1 MAKLL
6 RLVALS
12 LLLAFSASAQDK
24 KEVDLALALA
34 IDISGSIDPDEA
46 KLQRE
51 GYVQAFRDPVI
62 KKAILGGSHGRIA
75 VAYYEW
81 SDAWVQR
88 LLIDWT
94 LLDLEAAIDAFTT
107 RLANA
112 PISIA
117 RRTSISGA
125 IRYAIPLFGRSP
137 YEAERKVLDI
147 SGDGSN
153 NDGGLVTD
161 MRYEALKERIVIN
174 GLPIMNDRP
183 NPFGFPSE
191 ADLDKY
197 YLHCVTGGPRSFVEV
212 ATNFED
218 FPRAVRKKLLQEVA
232 DLGPDRGGRVT
243 TSTSACGP
251 CPTARSSRKAGG
263 GRCAARTTTPP
274 SCGRNTS
281 WAATSAS
288 GAAAS
293 SGSAASGSRRTDPP
307 LRHGPVT
314 LRATRPSG
322 RQSVERTEVYG
333 RTREHTRR
341 RRAHELPPAC
351 EAAALVRCAEKAAHR
366 PFARAPRRPRRGEQH
381 HAEHTASSLEER
393 LPIG

>member
-1 MAKLL
+1 MRALVCLL
-6 RLVALS
+6 TFILSALT
-12 LLLAFSASAQDK
+12 LSARPAAAQDRL
-24 KEVDLALALA
+24 EIDLALALG

-46 KLQRE
+46 RLQRE

-62 KKAILGGSHGRIA
+62 VKAILGGANGRIA

-81 SDAWVQR
+81 SDSWMQK

-94 LLDLEAAIDAFTT
+94 LLDSAAAIEAFTA
-107 RLANA
+107 RLSDA

-137 YEAERKVLDI
+137 YEPQRKVLDI

-161 MRYEALKERIVIN
+161 MRHEALKERIVIN

-191 ADLDKY
+191 TDLDRY

-212 ATNFED
+212 AHSFED

-232 DLGPDRGGRVT
+232 DLGPQRDFDIGGL
-243 TSTSACGP
+243 GP
-251 CPTARSSRKAGG
+251 LADGTQLAQAG
-263 GRCAARTTTPP
+263 
-274 SCGRNTS
+274 
-281 WAATSAS
+281 
-288 GAAAS
+288 
-293 SGSAASGSRRTDPP
+293 
-307 LRHGPVT
+307 
-314 LRATRPSG
+314 
-322 RQSVERTEVYG
+322 
-333 RTREHTRR
+333 
-341 RRAHELPPAC
+341 
-351 EAAALVRCAEKAAHR
+351 
-366 PFARAPRRPRRGEQH
+366 RPRARVQADDDYTKFVRPEYELGCDVGERRSREFWQRRFGV
-381 HAEHTASSLEER
+381 T
-393 LPIG
+393 PD

>member
-6 RLVALS
+6 RLVAL
-12 LLLAFSASAQDK
+12 LILLALPAIASAPASAQDR
-24 KEVDLALALA
+24 KEVDLALAMA

-62 KKAILGGSHGRIA
+62 VKAILGGSHGRIA

-94 LLDLEAAIDAFTT
+94 LLDSATAIEAFAT
-107 RLANA
+107 RLASA

-161 MRYEALKERIVIN
+161 MRYEALKERIAIN

-191 ADLDKY
+191 DDLDKY

-212 ATNFED
+212 ARNFED

-232 DLGPDRGGRVT
+232 DNGPHLAPLNDYDIGLGTLPDGT
-243 TSTSACGP
+243 QLAQ
-251 CPTARSSRKAGG
+251 
-263 GRCAARTTTPP
+263 
-274 SCGRNTS
+274 
-281 WAATSAS
+281 
-288 GAAAS
+288 
-293 SGSAASGSRRTDPP
+293 SRR
-307 LRHGPVT
+307 PV
-314 LRATRPSG
+314 
-322 RQSVERTEVYG
+322 
-333 RTREHTRR
+333 
-341 RRAHELPPAC
+341 
-351 EAAALVRCAEKAAHR
+351 
-366 PFARAPRRPRRGEQH
+366 RGEDDYTKFVRP
-381 HAEHTASSLEER
+381 EYELGCDVGER
-393 LPIG
+393 RSREFWQRRFGVTPD

>member
-1 MAKLL
+1 MRSLACLFALL
-6 RLVALS
+6 FLALPA
-12 LLLAFSASAQDK
+12 LAQDK
-24 KEVDLALALA
+24 KEVDLSLALA

-62 KKAILGGSHGRIA
+62 VRAILGGPNGRIA

-81 SDAWVQR
+81 SDSWMQK

-94 LLDLEAAIDAFTT
+94 LLDSEATIAAFAN
-107 RLANA
+107 RLADL

-137 YEAERKVLDI
+137 YEPTRKVLDI

-161 MRYEALKERIVIN
+161 MRYEALKERIIIN

-183 NPFGFPSE
+183 NPFGFPNE
-191 ADLDKY
+191 TDLDRY

-212 ATNFED
+212 ARNFED

-232 DLGPDRGGRVT
+232 DRDRGPHSDFDV
-243 TSTSACGP
+243 
-251 CPTARSSRKAGG
+251 
-263 GRCAARTTTPP
+263 
-274 SCGRNTS
+274 
-281 WAATSAS
+281 
-288 GAAAS
+288 GAI
-293 SGSAASGSRRTDPP
+293 
-307 LRHGPVT
+307 
-314 LRATRPSG
+314 
-322 RQSVERTEVYG
+322 
-333 RTREHTRR
+333 
-341 RRAHELPPAC
+341 ELKNGVQLAQGN
-351 EAAALVRCAEKAAHR
+351 
-366 PFARAPRRPRRGEQH
+366 RPRHVSEDSDYTKFVKPEYELGCDVGERRSREFWQRRFGV
-381 HAEHTASSLEER
+381 T
-393 LPIG
+393 PD

>member
-6 RLVALS
+6 RLVALCV
-12 LLLAFSASAQDK
+12 LLALPATAQER
-24 KEVDLALALA
+24 KEVDLALALG

-62 KKAILGGSHGRIA
+62 IKAILGGSHGRIA

-94 LLDLEAAIDAFTT
+94 LLDSEAAIEAFTT

-161 MRYEALKERIVIN
+161 MRYEALKEKIVIN

-191 ADLDKY
+191 TDLDKY

-212 ATNFED
+212 ARNFED

-232 DLGPDRGGRVT
+232 DLGPRHDFDIGV
-243 TSTSACGP
+243 GP
-251 CPTARSSRKAGG
+251 LPDGTQLAQ
-263 GRCAARTTTPP
+263 
-274 SCGRNTS
+274 
-281 WAATSAS
+281 
-288 GAAAS
+288 
-293 SGSAASGSRRTDPP
+293 
-307 LRHGPVT
+307 
-314 LRATRPSG
+314 SG
-322 RQSVERTEVYG
+322 R
-333 RTREHTRR
+333 
-341 RRAHELPPAC
+341 
-351 EAAALVRCAEKAAHR
+351 R
-366 PFARAPRRPRRGEQH
+366 PVRGEDDYTRFVRP
-381 HAEHTASSLEER
+381 EYELGCDIGER
-393 LPIG
+393 RSREFWQRRFGVTPD

>member
-1 MAKLL
+1 MIRLL
-6 RLVALS
+6 RLAALAA
-12 LLLAFSASAQDK
+12 LLALPATAQDR
-24 KEVDLALALA
+24 KEVDIALAMG

-62 KKAILGGSHGRIA
+62 IKAILAGANGRIA

-94 LLDLEAAIDAFTT
+94 LLDSEAAITAFAD
-107 RLANA
+107 RLSAA

-137 YEAERKVLDI
+137 YDTERKVLDI

-212 ATNFED
+212 ARNFED

-232 DLGPDRGGRVT
+232 DSGPFNGPVSDFDIGLGELADGAQLAQSGTGG
-243 TSTSACGP
+243 
-251 CPTARSSRKAGG
+251 
-263 GRCAARTTTPP
+263 
-274 SCGRNTS
+274 
-281 WAATSAS
+281 S
-288 GAAAS
+288 G
-293 SGSAASGSRRTDPP
+293 RRTGRGDDDYTRFVQPEYE
-307 LRHGPVT
+307 LGCDVGERRSREFWQRRFGVT
-314 LRATRPSG
+314 PD
-322 RQSVERTEVYG
+322 
-333 RTREHTRR
+333 
-341 RRAHELPPAC
+341 
-351 EAAALVRCAEKAAHR
+351 
-366 PFARAPRRPRRGEQH
+366 
-381 HAEHTASSLEER
+381 
-393 LPIG
+393 

>member
-6 RLVALS
+6 RLVVLS
-12 LLLAFSASAQDK
+12 VLFAFPAAAQER

-34 IDISGSIDPDEA
+34 IDISGSIDPEEA

-51 GYVQAFRDPVI
+51 GYVDAFRDPVI
-62 KKAILGGSHGRIA
+62 VKAILGGSNGRIA

-94 LLDLEAAIDAFTT
+94 LLDSEAAIAAFATK
-107 RLANA
+107 LSNA

-125 IRYAIPLFGRSP
+125 IRYAIPLFGRIP
-137 YEAERKVLDI
+137 YDAERKVLDI

-174 GLPIMNDRP
+174 GLPVMNDRP

-191 ADLDKY
+191 TDLDKY

-212 ATNFED
+212 AHDFED

-232 DLGPDRGGRVT
+232 DRGPDF
-243 TSTSACGP
+243 GP
-251 CPTARSSRKAGG
+251 ISDFDIGL
-263 GRCAARTTTPP
+263 
-274 SCGRNTS
+274 
-281 WAATSAS
+281 
-288 GAAAS
+288 
-293 SGSAASGSRRTDPP
+293 GSLPDGTQLAQGSRR
-307 LRHGPVT
+307 PV
-314 LRATRPSG
+314 
-322 RQSVERTEVYG
+322 
-333 RTREHTRR
+333 
-341 RRAHELPPAC
+341 
-351 EAAALVRCAEKAAHR
+351 
-366 PFARAPRRPRRGEQH
+366 RGE
-381 HAEHTASSLEER
+381 EDYTRYVRPEYELGCDVGER
-393 LPIG
+393 RSREFWQRRFGVTPD

>member
-1 MAKLL
+1 MRTLL
-6 RLVALS
+6 SLFAL
-12 LLLAFSASAQDK
+12 LLLALPAAAQDR

-46 KLQRE
+46 RLQRQ
-51 GYVQAFRDPVI
+51 GYVAAFTDPVI
-62 KKAILGGSHGRIA
+62 IKAILGGSHGRIA
-75 VAYYEW
+75 VAYFEW
-81 SDAWVQR
+81 SDSWVQK

-94 LLDLEAAIDAFTT
+94 LLDSEAAIRAFAAH
-107 RLANA
+107 LSDA

-161 MRYEALKERIVIN
+161 LRHDALKERIVIN

-232 DLGPDRGGRVT
+232 DVGPRHDFDIGLGQPPRVVPGGAFRR
-243 TSTSACGP
+243 
-251 CPTARSSRKAGG
+251 PTAR
-263 GRCAARTTTPP
+263 
-274 SCGRNTS
+274 RN
-281 WAATSAS
+281 
-288 GAAAS
+288 
-293 SGSAASGSRRTDPP
+293 
-307 LRHGPVT
+307 
-314 LRATRPSG
+314 
-322 RQSVERTEVYG
+322 
-333 RTREHTRR
+333 
-341 RRAHELPPAC
+341 
-351 EAAALVRCAEKAAHR
+351 
-366 PFARAPRRPRRGEQH
+366 
-381 HAEHTASSLEER
+381 
-393 LPIG
+393 